1 MFGLKFLKQQKN
13 NIVDNTQLITILT
26 IGLPLIGA
34 GIGYLIKSQLEK
46 KKELNN
52 ELNKQRREIYQ
63 NFVNLIID
71 IFANTKLKKNS
82 SDQNLKQLYEF
93 YKKYVLFASPNV
105 IKAFSDYF
113 QHLYDQNKEENLKLH
128 LSLIT
133 KIMFEMRKDI
143 GLENKGLGENGEM
156 LMRALITDFD
166 KIYQK

>member
-1 MFGLKFLKQQKN
+1 M
-13 NIVDNTQLITILT
+13 DTTQIITLLT
-26 IGLPLIGA
+26 ISLPIIGA
-34 GIGYLIKSQLEK
+34 GIGYLIKSQFEK

-71 IFANTKLKKNS
+71 IFANTKLKKNTT
-82 SDQNLKQLYEF
+82 DQNLKQLFEF

-113 QHLYDQNKEENLKLH
+113 QYLYNPEKEEDLKLH
-128 LSLIT
+128 LSSIT
-133 KIMFEMRKDI
+133 KIMFEMRRDI

-166 KIYQK
+166 KIYTK

>member
-1 MFGLKFLKQQKN
+1 
-13 NIVDNTQLITILT
+13 VDTTQIITLMT
-26 IGLPLIGA
+26 ITLPLIGA
-34 GIGYLIKSQLEK
+34 GLGYLIKSQFEK

-63 NFVNLIID
+63 SFVNLIID
-71 IFANTKLKKNS
+71 IFANTKLKKNT
-82 SDQNLKQLYEF
+82 SDQNLKQLFEF

-113 QHLYDQNKEENLKLH
+113 QYLYNPEKEEELSLH

-133 KIMFEMRKDI
+133 RIMFEMRKDI
-143 GLENKGLGENGEM
+143 GLENRGLGENGEM

-166 KIYQK
+166 KIYTK